1 MTVLQQSEL
10 EKSPLADL
18 HAIASELGVEGF
30 RGLRRDDLVA
40 GIVRAQGGEPS
51 EPSGGGDDEGG
62 AEEADGDA
70 EEPKRPARRRNRRG
84 GGGRSR
90 GGGPKE
96 AKDTK
101 DSRDS
106 DDDRDDAS
114 DDDDDRD
121 DSDREVVSGILDVLP
136 NGSGFLRSGAD
147 QDSDV
152 YVSAAQIRRCELR
165 GGDDVSGRMRP
176 ARRNEKHPSL
186 VRVEQVNGRDA
197 EPPEERPLFSDL
209 TAVHPTEKLPVPD
222 AIGLVPI
229 AKGSRV
235 AVAGGPGA
243 GATRLLRELA
253 GTLGATDGLT
263 VSVALVGVRPEE
275 VTDWK
280 RADGDV
286 PVVGGSFDESVE
298 AQTQAAELAV
308 EQAKRVAERGGDAV
322 VVIDSLEALPAGA
335 ARRLFGAARKLEEGG
350 SLTVIAASGM
360 AWEPQRQASTRIALD
375 GPAEDGAIQ
384 VAAGALGRTARGSHR
399 LGAERMPDPAREPE
413 TPDEELLEAETAA
426 IARLYT
432 DEDRVERMAGELR
445 VGVRHAVRHAA
456 RRVGVRLRPH
466 AARRP
471 AVRGRAPGR
480 AAAGGGGLHRDHRR
494 RAGDHGG
501 GQPRRRRRGR
511 AVGRPG
517 HRPARRSRG

>member
-40 GIVRAQGGEPS
+40 AIVRAQGGEPT
-51 EPSGGGDDEGG
+51 EPAGGGD
-62 AEEADGDA
+62 EEDADADV
-70 EEPKRPARRRNRRG
+70 EVDEPKRPARRRNRRG

-90 GGGPKE
+90 GGGPKQ
-96 AKDTK
+96 AKDSDDAGT
-101 DSRDS
+101 DS
-106 DDDRDDAS
+106 DDDSS

-121 DSDREVVSGILDVLP
+121 DSDREVVSGVLDVLP
-136 NGSGFLRSGAD
+136 NGSGFLRSGGD

-243 GATRLLRELA
+243 GATRLLRDLA
-253 GTLGATDGLT
+253 STLGGTEGLS

-286 PVVGGSFDESVE
+286 SVVGGSFDESVE

-350 SLTVIAASGM
+350 SLTVVAASGM

-375 GPAEDGAIQ
+375 GPSEDGGIQ
-384 VAAGALGRTARGSHR
+384 VAAGRSGAL
-399 LGAERMPDPAREPE
+399 
-413 TPDEELLEAETAA
+413 
-426 IARLYT
+426 
-432 DEDRVERMAGELR
+432 
-445 VGVRHAVRHAA
+445 
-456 RRVGVRLRPH
+456 
-466 AARRP
+466 
-471 AVRGRAPGR
+471 RADLIG
-480 AAAGGGGLHRDHRR
+480 
-494 RAGDHGG
+494 
-501 GQPRRRRRGR
+501 
-511 AVGRPG
+511 
-517 HRPARRSRG
+517 